1 MVSRRLDELV
11 HNNPGAFMSIQ
22 NSPSR
27 CRPSTIE
34 ALGDHH
40 FRVCGEQGCVIVKG
54 WNNAQYLSR
63 HANDG
68 ALQSRYLFED

>member
-1 MVSRRLDELV
+1 VLI
-11 HNNPGAFMSIQ
+11 HNKPGAFMSMQ
-22 NSPSR
+22 NSLPN

-68 ALQSRYLFED
+68 ALQSRYRFED